1 MSTTSRIVAV
11 VCLLVTCVV
20 AGCGGGGVGGGGV
33 AGGPGRAAK
42 ARVRVVERYFEQGLD
57 GCTPGDSGC
66 AWVRFSHP
74 FVEKAATR
82 DAADSMN
89 AWIRATVFE
98 PAEAG
103 DSVVTNAE
111 LWSARFFARN
121 AEFRREF
128 PDAPSAWY
136 ERRAIVL
143 HGDTLGLAC
152 FKYTRERYGGGAHPN
167 TEVFYHCFDARS
179 GRSMTLDSLVRP
191 GMRAVLDSIGERA
204 FRQARA
210 IPEGQ
215 KLKDAMFTFEGGRFE
230 LTDNIGFGAA
240 GMTVEF
246 NPYEVAPYVSGPT
259 SFTLPWSEVRPL
271 LDLPPK

>member
-1 MSTTSRIVAV
+1 MSTTRRAAAV
-11 VCLLVTCVV
+11 LCLLVTCAV
-20 AGCGGGGVGGGGV
+20 AGCGGRGEHGD
-33 AGGPGRAAK
+33 GPGEAVTDN
-42 ARVRVVERYFEQGLD
+42 RVTVVERYFEQSYE

-74 FVEKAATR
+74 YVEQAASR
-82 DAADSMN
+82 AAADSMN

-103 DSVVTNAE
+103 DSLVAGAE
-111 LWSARFFARN
+111 HWAMRFFARN

-128 PDAPSAWY
+128 PDAPAAWY
-136 ERRAIVL
+136 ERRAIAL

-167 TEVFYHCFDARS
+167 TEVFYNCFDARS
-179 GRSMTLDSLVRP
+179 GRAVTLDSLVRP
-191 GMRAVLDSIGERA
+191 GMRAALDSIGERA
-204 FRQARA
+204 FRAARA

-215 KLKDAMFTFEGGRFE
+215 NLKDAMFTFEGDRFQ
-230 LTDNIGFGAA
+230 LTDNVGFGAA

-246 NPYEVAPYVSGPT
+246 NPYEVAPYTAGPT
-259 SFTLPWSEVRPL
+259 SFTLPWSDVRPL
-271 LDLPPK
+271 LELPPK

>member
-1 MSTTSRIVAV
+1 MSTTSRVVAV

-20 AGCGGGGVGGGGV
+20 AGCGGRDGGGG
-33 AGGPGRAAK
+33 APGRSTTN
-42 ARVRVVERYFEQGLD
+42 ARVTVVERHFEQGYD

-66 AWVRFSHP
+66 AWVRFTHP
-74 FVEKAATR
+74 FVQAAATPA
-82 DAADSMN
+82 AADSMN

-103 DSVVTNAE
+103 DSLVDNAE

-136 ERRAIVL
+136 ERRALAL
-143 HGDTLGLAC
+143 HGDTLGIAC
-152 FKYTRERYGGGAHPN
+152 FKYTRERYGGGAHPT
-167 TEVFYHCFDARS
+167 TEVFYHCFDALT
-179 GRSMTLDSLVRP
+179 GRGVTLDSLVRP

-204 FRQARA
+204 FRAARA
-210 IPEGQ
+210 IPAGQ
-215 KLKDAMFTFEGGRFE
+215 NLKDAMFTFEGDRFQ
-230 LTDNIGFGAA
+230 LTDNVGFGSS
-240 GMTVEF
+240 GMVVEF
-246 NPYEVAPYVSGPT
+246 NPYEVAPYVAGPT

>member
-1 MSTTSRIVAV
+1 MSTARRAAAV
-11 VCLLVTCVV
+11 LGVLAACVV
-20 AGCGGGGVGGGGV
+20 AGCGDRGGDGGGGP
-33 AGGPGRAAK
+33 GGTATHGR
-42 ARVRVVERYFEQGLD
+42 VTVVERHFEQGYD

-66 AWVRFSHP
+66 AWVRFTHP
-74 FVEKAATR
+74 FVQKAATR
-82 DAADSMN
+82 EAADSMN

-103 DSVVTNAE
+103 DSLVDNAE

-128 PDAPSAWY
+128 PDAASAAWY
-136 ERRAIVL
+136 ERRALVL

-179 GRSMTLDSLVRP
+179 GRAVTLDSLVRP

-204 FRQARA
+204 FRVARA

-215 KLKDAMFTFEGGRFE
+215 NLKDAMFTFEGNRFQ
-230 LTDNIGFGAA
+230 LTDNVGFGAA
-240 GMTVEF
+240 GMVVEF
-246 NPYEVAPYVSGPT
+246 NPYEVAPYAAGPT
-259 SFTLPWSEVRPL
+259 SFTLPWSEVAPL